1 MHDALVFAYD
11 AQKIRRMIWLRKLN
25 SKYPHSFLVI

>member
-11 AQKIRRMIWLRKLN
+11 AQKIRRMIWSRKLN
-25 SKYPHSFLVI
+25 KVGILTAF

>member
-25 SKYPHSFLVI
+25 KVGILTAF